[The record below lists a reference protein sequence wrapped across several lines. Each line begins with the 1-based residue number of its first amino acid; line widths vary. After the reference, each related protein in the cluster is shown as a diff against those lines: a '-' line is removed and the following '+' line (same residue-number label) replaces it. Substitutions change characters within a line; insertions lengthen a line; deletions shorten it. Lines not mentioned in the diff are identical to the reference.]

1 MTGELPHILVVDDD
15 TRLRELLRK
24 YLSENGFW
32 VTTAADAEEAR
43 ARLASLAF
51 DLIVLDL
58 MMPGENGLELTTSL
72 RRESTVPIVMLTAMG
87 EADDRIAGL
96 ERGADDY
103 LPKPFEPRELVLRI
117 RTVLRRVPARP
128 DPPGAIALG
137 EFAFDLEREELTR
150 GADPVRLTASEAR
163 LLKLLALNPGA
174 AMSRESLARGSEIS
188 GGDRA
193 IDVQVT
199 RLRRKIEPDPK
210 IPRYLQTVRGKGYL
224 LRPD

>member
-1 MTGELPHILVVDDD
+1 MRVLLADDHKLVRDALAFYCSRLADEVEILHAETFDQ
-15 TRLRELLRK
+15 
-24 YLSENGFW
+24 
-32 VTTAADAEEAR
+32 AADLAAG
-43 ARLASLAF
+43 AASL
-51 DLIVLDL
+51 DLIILDL

-72 RRESTVPIVMLTAMG
+72 RRESNVPIIMLTAMG

-103 LPKPFEPRELVLRI
+103 LAKPFEPRELVLRI
-117 RTVLRRVPARP
+117 RTVLRRVPAPP
-128 DPPGAIALG
+128 DPPGAVALG
-137 EFAFDLEREELTR
+137 EFEFDLAREELRR

-174 AMSRESLARGSEIS
+174 AMSRESLARGGSIS

-193 IDVQVT
+193 VDVQVT